1 MQQEIDLSKDS
12 SAEHVEYKR
21 AGPVAIVRLNR
32 PDRLNALAEP
42 MKDRL
47 GLLFELIARDDSIRA
62 VMLCAAGPAF
72 CASGDVTTMGAFT
85 PASARDR
92 IKRAHRMILGLAN
105 MEKPV
110 VAAVRGAVAGIG
122 WSLAM
127 ACDVIYASDTAYF
140 AQVFKN
146 VGVAPDGGGI
156 YFLTQNLGVLK
167 AKEIVLSGR
176 KVSVEEAENLGL
188 VTRLVS
194 DSTLEQEARHLT
206 ERLAAGPTY
215 AYGVGK
221 KMFKQMNTPS
231 LEAFLDAEAWAQST
245 ALMSHDHV
253 EGVHA
258 FLEKRKPSFRGE

>member
-1 MQQEIDLSKDS
+1 MQAIDLTKDS
-12 SAEHVEYKR
+12 SAEFVDYSR
-21 AGPVAIVRLNR
+21 AGAVAIVRLNR
-32 PDRLNALAEP
+32 PDKLNALAEP

-62 VMLCAAGPAF
+62 VMLCAAGTAF
-72 CASGDVTTMGAFT
+72 CASGDVTTMGGFT
-85 PASARDR
+85 TVSARER
-92 IKRAHRMILGLAN
+92 LKRAHRMILGLAN

-127 ACDVIYASDTAYF
+127 ACDVVYASETAYF

-167 AKEIVLSGR
+167 AKELVLSGR
-176 KVSVEEAENLGL
+176 KLTAQEAESLGL
-188 VTRLVS
+188 ITRRLP
-194 DSTLEQEARHLT
+194 DDALEQEARALT
-206 ERLAAGPTY
+206 DRLAAGPTY

-221 KMFKQMNTPS
+221 KMFKQMHTPS
-231 LEAFLDAEAWAQST
+231 LEAFLEAEAWAQTT
-245 ALMSHDHV
+245 ALMSHDHI
-253 EGVHA
+253 EGVQA
-258 FLEKRKPSFRGE
+258 FLEKRKPVFRGT